1 MRNFHGLSYIEA
13 LIGVS
18 VVVLLLLGV
27 GGMVGNEP
35 GLATDGPDYRE
46 ALSLAQAEIEV
57 LTTLAPE
64 EVARQM
70 PVGERVAVIGGSLL
84 PERDRRGAISI
95 DGHKVTWRATCDGLK
110 LSPGDA
116 CPGIYR
122 RIERLESASPLDGG
136 YHVTVVVAWPD
147 PQGDDA
153 KDGLRR
159 VDLQA
164 RVG

>member
-1 MRNFHGLSYIEA
+1 MRNFHGLSYLES

-18 VVVLLLLGV
+18 VVGLLLLGV
-27 GGMVGNEP
+27 GGMVGKEP

-70 PVGERVAVIGGSLL
+70 PIGERVAVIGGSLL

-95 DGHKVTWRATCDGLK
+95 DGRKVTWRATCDSLK
-110 LSPGDA
+110 IAPGEA

-122 RIERLESASPLDGG
+122 RIERLESNSSLEDG

-147 PQGDDA
+147 PKGDGA
-153 KDGLRR
+153 KDELRR